1 MAYDQEE
8 INILRNELDNLWQCL
23 DNIASSENQTGEDQL
38 KTLEENNT
46 LLKLEL
52 AKFKREHLD
61 FQKVLKFLQ
70 QILNSLFKWVIESS
84 N

>member
-38 KTLEENNT
+38 KNLEENNT

-52 AKFKREHLD
+52 AKFKQEHLD
-61 FQKVLKFLQ
+61 FQKVLKFHNRFL
-70 QILNSLFKWVIESS
+70 IHALSG
-84 N
+84 

>member
-52 AKFKREHLD
+52 EKFKQEHLD
-61 FQKVLKFLQ
+61 FQKVLK
-70 QILNSLFKWVIESS
+70 IS
-84 N
+84 